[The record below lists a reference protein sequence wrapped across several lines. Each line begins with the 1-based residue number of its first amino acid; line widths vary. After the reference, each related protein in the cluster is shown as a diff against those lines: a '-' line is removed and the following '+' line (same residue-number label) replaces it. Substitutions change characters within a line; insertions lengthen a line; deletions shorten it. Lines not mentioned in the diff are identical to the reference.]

1 MLKVYNTLTKKKEKF
16 KPIEDKIVKMYVC
29 GPTVYDYCHIGH
41 ARSLIS
47 FDTIRR
53 YLEFKGYKVIYV
65 QNFTDIDDKMIN
77 RAKEENVAVHELAE
91 KFIDAYF
98 EDTHPLNIRKAVY
111 HPRATA
117 IIPDMIDVINVLL
130 EKGYAYNIDGN
141 IYFDTTKYDEYGKLA
156 GFTLKDDNYSK
167 GTMCKIYIGEKRH
180 KKDFALWKKK
190 KEGEP
195 SWKSPWGEGR
205 PGWHIECS
213 TMCMKYL
220 GENIDIH
227 GGGQDLI
234 FPHHQNEI
242 AQSEA
247 YSGKKPFVKYWL
259 HNGFVNIDSEK
270 MSKSLGNFITI
281 RDALKKYPPE
291 LLRFL
296 LVSVHYR
303 NPINFN
309 EDQVR
314 VAKRTLD
321 KFYLTL
327 DFLNQYQNIIT
338 NINDKEIVL
347 PIKKEEKELLDKI
360 EKDFIIAMDND
371 FNTHNAMIAL
381 LELVKFINKNMAN
394 ITFFSKEFIGKANKL
409 ILDFGEILGLFLT
422 YKYPTKEDKKI
433 FELLS
438 ILMEIRYQAR
448 NEKNYKL
455 ADKIRDKIKEI
466 GFIIKD
472 FKNFSIFQKILEN

>member
-213 TMCMKYL
+213 TMCMK
-220 GENIDIH
+220 
-227 GGGQDLI
+227 
-234 FPHHQNEI
+234 
-242 AQSEA
+242 
-247 YSGKKPFVKYWL
+247 
-259 HNGFVNIDSEK
+259 
-270 MSKSLGNFITI
+270 
-281 RDALKKYPPE
+281 
-291 LLRFL
+291 
-296 LVSVHYR
+296 
-303 NPINFN
+303 
-309 EDQVR
+309 
-314 VAKRTLD
+314 
-321 KFYLTL
+321 
-327 DFLNQYQNIIT
+327 
-338 NINDKEIVL
+338 
-347 PIKKEEKELLDKI
+347 
-360 EKDFIIAMDND
+360 
-371 FNTHNAMIAL
+371 
-381 LELVKFINKNMAN
+381 
-394 ITFFSKEFIGKANKL
+394 
-409 ILDFGEILGLFLT
+409 
-422 YKYPTKEDKKI
+422 
-433 FELLS
+433 
-438 ILMEIRYQAR
+438 
-448 NEKNYKL
+448 
-455 ADKIRDKIKEI
+455 
-466 GFIIKD
+466 
-472 FKNFSIFQKILEN
+472 